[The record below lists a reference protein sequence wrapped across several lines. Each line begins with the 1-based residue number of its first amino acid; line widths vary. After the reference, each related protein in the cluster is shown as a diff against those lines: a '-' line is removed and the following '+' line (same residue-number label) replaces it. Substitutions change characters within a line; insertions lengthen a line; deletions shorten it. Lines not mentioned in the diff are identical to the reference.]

1 MIWFRHLQIYRLAT
15 DHGLNAEK
23 MAEDLARRPHLPCG
37 SQDLFSQGWIPPAA
51 HMPDLYAVSQNGCV
65 LVCLKTEEKILPSA
79 VVKQE
84 AEERIAQIEAQENRK
99 VGRREAKEM
108 REQITMELL
117 PRAFVKSRR
126 QRAIIDLVQNVVI
139 VESGSAAKA
148 ENLLSVLREAIGSL
162 PSRLI
167 QTQVTP
173 QTAMTNWLESGA
185 PSPFGLDADCEL
197 RFPGDGGA
205 VARFS
210 HQNLDTDEIR
220 QNLASGKLA
229 TRLGLEWQE
238 RIAFQLTEKLEIKR
252 LTMLETLQE
261 NLEDMDAHDQAA
273 LFNAS
278 LALTLGELREF
289 IPALIEALGGELP
302 TA

>member
-1 MIWFRHLQIYRLAT
+1 MIWFRHLQIYRLAP

-23 MAEDLARRPHLPCG
+23 IATDLARRPHISCG
-37 SQDLFSQGWIPPAA
+37 SQDLFSQGWVPPAP
-51 HMPDLYAVSQNGCV
+51 HMPDLYAVAQGGAV
-65 LVCLKTEEKILPSA
+65 LVCLKTEEKILPSS
-79 VVKQE
+79 VVKQQ
-84 AEERIAQIEAQENRK
+84 AEERIAQIEAEENRK
-99 VGRREAKEM
+99 IGRREAKEM

-117 PRAFVKSRR
+117 PRAFVKTGR
-126 QRAIIDLVQNVVI
+126 QRALIDLQQNLII

-148 ENLLSVLREAIGSL
+148 ENLLSILRETIGSL

-185 PSPFGLDADCEL
+185 PAPFALDADCEL
-197 RFPGDGGA
+197 KFPGDGGA

-210 HQNLDTDEIR
+210 RQNLDADEVK
-220 QNLASGKLA
+220 QHLASGKLA

-261 NLEDMDAHDQAA
+261 NIKDMDAHDQAA
-273 LFNAS
+273 LFDAS
-278 LALTLGELREF
+278 LALAIGEWREF
-289 IPALIEALGGELP
+289 IPALIETLGGEL
-302 TA
+302 A